1 MIEKTILSH
10 LIFNEAFARKTL
22 PFLKEEYFQTQH
34 DKTIYNL
41 INEYVN
47 KYNSTPTKEVLF
59 LELNN
64 KDGMSE
70 ASSELD
76 VTINQILFKVKDKL
90 GLAESLDTSS

>member
-1 MIEKTILSH
+1 MKYKLDIHNGYHSVYASVLDENNNWVCHLNFNKQHIESLD
-10 LIFNEAFARKTL
+10 NR
-22 PFLKEEYFQTQH
+22 Y
-34 DKTIYNL
+34 
-41 INEYVN
+41 
-47 KYNSTPTKEVLF
+47 
-59 LELNN
+59 N